1 MGEAMVTGRMA
12 PGKKRRGG
20 LILQREGLTA
30 SQAINR
36 MYDRLIENGDASF
49 LTGIVAAEDEAAWDN
64 AVEFVDSLSEP
75 GPQAAGEAPAASE
88 AALEASAPSSD
99 SELAAAERERAREHA
114 QAPAA
119 PKPAASAGPR
129 FASKPAES
137 PASNGLDLGAIARAA
152 RFSMRGVI

>member
-20 LILQREGLTA
+20 LVLQREGLTA

-36 MYDRLIENGDASF
+36 MYDKLIENGDASF

-75 GPQAAGEAPAASE
+75 VSDGASDAPPMKRPRSWSTALSSTATCRRRPGPCGHRPRRAVLLAG
-88 AALEASAPSSD
+88 
-99 SELAAAERERAREHA
+99 
-114 QAPAA
+114 
-119 PKPAASAGPR
+119 G
-129 FASKPAES
+129 
-137 PASNGLDLGAIARAA
+137 
-152 RFSMRGVI
+152 

>member
-20 LILQREGLTA
+20 LVLQREGLTA

-36 MYDRLIENGDASF
+36 MYDKLIENGDASF

-75 GPQAAGEAPAASE
+75 AFDGEAPS
-88 AALEASAPSSD
+88 ALVDRAFEHGDLPPD
-99 SELAAAERERAREHA
+99 GPDLA
-114 QAPAA
+114 
-119 PKPAASAGPR
+119 
-129 FASKPAES
+129 
-137 PASNGLDLGAIARAA
+137 AIARAA
-152 RFSMRGVI
+152 RFSSRGVI

>member
-20 LILQREGLTA
+20 LVLQREGLTA

-36 MYDRLIENGDASF
+36 MYDKLIENGDASF

-75 GPQAAGEAPAASE
+75 ASD
-88 AALEASAPSSD
+88 ADDEASSALVD
-99 SELAAAERERAREHA
+99 SAFEHGDLPPDGPDLA
-114 QAPAA
+114 
-119 PKPAASAGPR
+119 
-129 FASKPAES
+129 
-137 PASNGLDLGAIARAA
+137 AIARAA
-152 RFSMRGVI
+152 RFSSRGVI

>member
-20 LILQREGLTA
+20 LVLQREGLTA

-36 MYDRLIENGDASF
+36 MYDKLIENGDASF

-75 GPQAAGEAPAASE
+75 VSDGASDAAD
-88 AALEASAPSSD
+88 EAS
-99 SELAAAERERAREHA
+99 SELIDSAFDRGDL
-114 QAPAA
+114 PAD
-119 PKPAASAGPR
+119 GP
-129 FASKPAES
+129 
-137 PASNGLDLGAIARAA
+137 DLAAIARAA
-152 RFSMRGVI
+152 RFSSRGVI

>member
-20 LILQREGLTA
+20 LVLQREGLTA

-36 MYDRLIENGDASF
+36 MYDKLIENGDASF

-75 GPQAAGEAPAASE
+75 
-88 AALEASAPSSD
+88 
-99 SELAAAERERAREHA
+99 
-114 QAPAA
+114 
-119 PKPAASAGPR
+119 
-129 FASKPAES
+129 
-137 PASNGLDLGAIARAA
+137 ASNGASDADDEAPSALGRSRFRARRPAA
-152 RFSMRGVI
+152 RRPGPCGHRPRRAILLAGGDLACLRPVSCLVPKSSWTS

>member
-20 LILQREGLTA
+20 LVLQREGLTA

-36 MYDRLIENGDASF
+36 MYDKLIENGDASF

-75 GPQAAGEAPAASE
+75 
-88 AALEASAPSSD
+88 
-99 SELAAAERERAREHA
+99 
-114 QAPAA
+114 
-119 PKPAASAGPR
+119 
-129 FASKPAES
+129 
-137 PASNGLDLGAIARAA
+137 ASNGASDADDEAPSALVDRAFEHGDLPADGPDLAAIARAA
-152 RFSMRGVI
+152 RFSSRGVI

>member
-20 LILQREGLTA
+20 LVLQREGLTA

-36 MYDRLIENGDASF
+36 MYDKLIENGDASF

-75 GPQAAGEAPAASE
+75 VSDGASDAPMKRPRSWST
-88 AALEASAPSSD
+88 ALSST
-99 SELAAAERERAREHA
+99 ATCRPTARTLR
-114 QAPAA
+114 P
-119 PKPAASAGPR
+119 
-129 FASKPAES
+129 S
-137 PASNGLDLGAIARAA
+137 PAPRDSP
-152 RFSMRGVI
+152 RGG

>member
-20 LILQREGLTA
+20 LVLQREGLTA

-36 MYDRLIENGDASF
+36 MYDKLIENGDASF

-75 GPQAAGEAPAASE
+75 VSDGASDADDEAP
-88 AALEASAPSSD
+88 SA
-99 SELAAAERERAREHA
+99 LAARAFEHRHLP
-114 QAPAA
+114 APGPCGHRPRRAILLA
-119 PKPAASAGPR
+119 GGDLACLRPVSCLVPKS
-129 FASKPAES
+129 SWTS
-137 PASNGLDLGAIARAA
+137 
-152 RFSMRGVI
+152 

>member
-20 LILQREGLTA
+20 LVLQREGLTA

-36 MYDRLIENGDASF
+36 MYDKLIENGDASF

-75 GPQAAGEAPAASE
+75 VSDSASDADDEASSALVDRAFEHGDLPADGPDL
-88 AALEASAPSSD
+88 AAL
-99 SELAAAERERAREHA
+99 
-114 QAPAA
+114 
-119 PKPAASAGPR
+119 
-129 FASKPAES
+129 
-137 PASNGLDLGAIARAA
+137 ARAA
-152 RFSMRGVI
+152 RFSSRGVI

>member
-75 GPQAAGEAPAASE
+75 SPDAVDAWSESDEDEPEPEAAERQAAMAKPSQTVGSRSASKLVE
-88 AALEASAPSSD
+88 APSSD
-99 SELAAAERERAREHA
+99 
-114 QAPAA
+114 
-119 PKPAASAGPR
+119 GP
-129 FASKPAES
+129 
-137 PASNGLDLGAIARAA
+137 DLGAIARAA

>member
-20 LILQREGLTA
+20 LVLQREGLTA

-36 MYDRLIENGDASF
+36 MYDKLIENGDASF

-75 GPQAAGEAPAASE
+75 VSGGASDADDE
-88 AALEASAPSSD
+88 TSSALVDSAF
-99 SELAAAERERAREHA
+99 E
-114 QAPAA
+114 
-119 PKPAASAGPR
+119 
-129 FASKPAES
+129 
-137 PASNGLDLGAIARAA
+137 I
-152 RFSMRGVI
+152 

>member
-20 LILQREGLTA
+20 LVLQREGLTA

-36 MYDRLIENGDASF
+36 MYDKLIENGDASF

-75 GPQAAGEAPAASE
+75 AFDGASDADDEAPS
-88 AALEASAPSSD
+88 ALVDRAFEHGDLPPD
-99 SELAAAERERAREHA
+99 GPDLA
-114 QAPAA
+114 
-119 PKPAASAGPR
+119 
-129 FASKPAES
+129 
-137 PASNGLDLGAIARAA
+137 AIARAA
-152 RFSMRGVI
+152 RVSSRGVI

>member
-20 LILQREGLTA
+20 LVLQREGLMA

-36 MYDRLIENGDASF
+36 MYDKLIENGDASF

-75 GPQAAGEAPAASE
+75 AFDGASDADDEAPS
-88 AALEASAPSSD
+88 ALVDRAFGHGDLPPDGPA
-99 SELAAAERERAREHA
+99 LA
-114 QAPAA
+114 
-119 PKPAASAGPR
+119 
-129 FASKPAES
+129 
-137 PASNGLDLGAIARAA
+137 AIARAA
-152 RFSMRGVI
+152 RFSSRGVI